1 MSDEL
6 TSSSSLTIVP
16 LVLLWLPTANV
27 SWLVGVQ
34 LLAGTCWAAYELA
47 VALLLFEVAGDRERG
62 NVVGVYNLGIAI
74 ATVAGAGCGGLIL
87 RALGETTTA
96 YAVVFIASCL
106 LRAAAVP
113 LLLRVRATHD

>member
-1 MSDEL
+1 M
-6 TSSSSLTIVP
+6 P